1 MDNIYLD
8 YAATT
13 PLNREV
19 FKKMEPYLFEEF
31 GNPSSSHFFG
41 QKAETAVED
50 SRRKMAEILDA
61 DEEEVLFTG
70 SGSEGDNLALR
81 GAAFSRRHATNANK
95 ILISPVEHSAVSE
108 TVMQLHDE
116 FGFDVELLRVDK
128 YGITDLEYLRDI
140 IDEKAAIVSTVYAN
154 NEIGSINPIHEIARL
169 CHEKGVPLHTDGV
182 QACAHLDVNFHAE
195 EIDLLALAAHK
206 FYGPKGVGALIHR
219 KQVGLLA
226 QITGGKQEH
235 KLRAGTHNVPG
246 IVGMAAA
253 LEKKTHNLTQNNLH
267 MGTLRDK
274 VIQTVLSTI
283 PDSHLTGHPVN
294 RLPNHASFVFDGIN
308 GNELV
313 IALDMAGFACSSG
326 SACKVG
332 DPKPSKILLGTG
344 LSPELALGSL
354 RVTLGNQTTE
364 DQIDRFLD
372 ILPGLVKELRN

>member
-13 PLNREV
+13 PLDRDV
-19 FKKMEPYLFEEF
+19 FTKMEPYLFADF

-41 QKAETAVED
+41 QKAETAVER
-50 SRRKMAEILDA
+50 SRSKLAELLDA
-61 DEEEVLFTG
+61 DADEVLFTG

-81 GAAFSRRHATNANK
+81 GAAFSRKKSINANR

-108 TVMQLHDE
+108 TAYQLRDE
-116 FGFDVELLRVDK
+116 FGFDVETLRVDNF
-128 YGITDLEYLRDI
+128 GIIDLEHLLDI
-140 IDEKAAIVSTVYAN
+140 LDEKVSVVSTVYAN
-154 NEIGSINPIHEIARL
+154 NEIGSINPIHEIAKI
-169 CHEKGVPLHTDGV
+169 CHLKGVPLHTDGV
-182 QACAHLDVNFHAE
+182 QACAHLDVAFHEE

-219 KQVGLLA
+219 KELNLLP

-246 IVGMAAA
+246 IVGIAAA
-253 LEKKTHNLTQNNLH
+253 LENKTKVLDIINAN
-267 MGTLRDK
+267 MIALRDK
-274 VIQTVLSTI
+274 VIKAVLSTI
-283 PDSHLTGHPVN
+283 PDSHLTGHPEK

-344 LSPELALGSL
+344 LPPELALGSL

-364 DQIDRFLD
+364 DQINRFLD
-372 ILPGLVKELRN
+372 TLPGLVKRLRK